1 MTEWVN
7 NNGKR
12 ALLIGV
18 GGIGSNV
25 YLTELQ
31 QYGYDVTT
39 VDNTNPADHTS
50 IDTVQGVFDVA
61 VICVPNFLH
70 TYFADECA
78 SFCKVIF
85 IEKPG
90 LPSADQWNALCDKHP
105 HTKFIMCKNN
115 MYRDTYG
122 FLDNVSQ
129 IDDIT
134 SIKINWLNK
143 NRVPNPG
150 YWSTNRKQSWGG
162 VALDLFP
169 HLYCQ
174 MIRHFGKIPQFTRV
188 NHLMMQK
195 SLLVPLIF
203 GLFIKKTPQWAPWMT
218 VMLGLSVSW
227 FMRDVLTPQVFASWI
242 GIEAFTVREA
252 RDMSLILTLAGH
264 VFITGGFFCLTGLFY
279 KEEKDSFVA
288 EREYFFADLETPV
301 IADNDQDQYDL
312 QQRNKLGMMVMIMG
326 SGMLLM
332 SLIPNPFWG
341 RMIFLTCALVIFGIG
356 FLLKRSI
363 RIEAVSA

>member
-1 MTEWVN
+1 MA
-7 NNGKR
+7 G
-12 ALLIGV
+12 L
-18 GGIGSNV
+18 
-25 YLTELQ
+25 
-31 QYGYDVTT
+31 
-39 VDNTNPADHTS
+39 
-50 IDTVQGVFDVA
+50 
-61 VICVPNFLH
+61 
-70 TYFADECA
+70 FAA
-78 SFCKVIF
+78 SMSSMD
-85 IEKPG
+85 
-90 LPSADQWNALCDKHP
+90 SA
-105 HTKFIMCKNN
+105 
-115 MYRDTYG
+115 
-122 FLDNVSQ
+122 
-129 IDDIT
+129 
-134 SIKINWLNK
+134 LNK
-143 NRVPNPG
+143 NSGIFMRSIYQPYLAKRGRQADDKKLLRLSMSLSLFSGIIVII
-150 YWSTNRKQSWGG
+150 T
-162 VALDLFP
+162 ALYFGTLRELSLFD
-169 HLYCQ
+169 
-174 MIRHFGKIPQFTRV
+174 
-188 NHLMMQK
+188 LMMSVSAMIQVP
-195 SLLVPLIF
+195 LLVPLIF
-203 GLFIKKTPQWAPWMT
+203 GLFIKKTPQWAPWVT

-312 QQRNKLGMMVMIMG
+312 QQRNKLSMMVMIMG

-356 FLLKRSI
+356 FLLKRST